1 MKGNKTVHL
10 ADDDEDDR
18 MLIRE
23 ALKEASPDITIVEAE
38 DGKELVHNIKDAD
51 DLSNTVIIVDMNMPK
66 MNGIEAIEE
75 IRKDPEL
82 HEVPAVM
89 LSTSNNPE
97 LKARALE
104 AGVNDYYSKPT
115 SFRGLLDIAL
125 KIFNRFFRRQAE

>member
-23 ALKEASPDITIVEAE
+23 ALKEANPDITIVEAE
-38 DGKELVHNIKDAD
+38 DGKELVHNVKDAD
-51 DLSNTVIIVDMNMPK
+51 DVSNTVIIVDMNMPK

-89 LSTSNNPE
+89 LSTSNNPD
-97 LKARALE
+97 LKAKAMK
-104 AGVNDYYSKPT
+104 AGANDYYAKPT

-125 KIFNRFFRRQAE
+125 KIFNRFFYRSAE

>member
-51 DLSNTVIIVDMNMPK
+51 DLSNTVIIV
-66 MNGIEAIEE
+66 AIEE

>member
-82 HEVPAVM
+82 PEVPAVM
-89 LSTSNNPE
+89 LSTSNNPD
-97 LKARALE
+97 LKAKALK

-125 KIFNRFFRRQAE
+125 KIFNRFFRKQAE